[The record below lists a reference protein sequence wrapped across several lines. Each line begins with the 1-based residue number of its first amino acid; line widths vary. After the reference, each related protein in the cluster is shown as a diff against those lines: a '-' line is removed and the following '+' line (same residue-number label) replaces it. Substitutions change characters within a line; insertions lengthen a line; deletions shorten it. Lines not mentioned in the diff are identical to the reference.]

1 MSWLSP
7 ENEPANPCSGAGLL
21 LLLKTCRTSLDIRNA
36 YPDLWTETIRGLL
49 VHSARWSEAMLGLV
63 DPRRAGSTEAVQRI
77 VRVFGFGIQ
86 NAQRSILSGENDAFF
101 SLAK

>member
-1 MSWLSP
+1 MAMSFH
-7 ENEPANPCSGAGLL
+7 
-21 LLLKTCRTSLDIRNA
+21 
-36 YPDLWTETIRGLL
+36 LL
-49 VHSARWSEAMLGLV
+49 VRFSGPLRAQDGSPLRRQSEMNDGRSEAMLGLV

>member
-1 MSWLSP
+1 MAMSFH
-7 ENEPANPCSGAGLL
+7 
-21 LLLKTCRTSLDIRNA
+21 
-36 YPDLWTETIRGLL
+36 LL
-49 VHSARWSEAMLGLV
+49 VRFSGPLRAQDGSPLRRPQSEMNDGRSEAMLGLV
-63 DPRRAGSTEAVQRI
+63 DPRRAGSAEAVQRI